1 MEFLEYNDVSA
12 EIKGNMV
19 PGRLKMTDQN
29 IIFKNSKT
37 GKVEQIS
44 ANDIELVN
52 FQKFIGSWG
61 LRVFL
66 KNGTLHRYGGFK
78 EGEQEKVAKFFKTNY
93 NKDMLEKELSL
104 KGWNWGTAKF
114 NGAVLSYN
122 VGSNTAFE
130 IPLHYVSQ
138 CNTGKNEVTLE
149 FHQNDDTPV
158 SLMEMRF
165 HIPTSELAGDMDAVE
180 AFHQQVMNKASV
192 ISVSGD
198 AIAIFRELQCLTP
211 RGRYDIKVFQT
222 FFQLHGKTFDYKIPM
237 STVLRLFLLP
247 HKDTRQMFFVVSLDP
262 PIKQG
267 QTRYHYLVLLFG
279 IEEETSLELPFTE
292 EELKEKYEGKIS
304 KELSGPT
311 YEVLAKIMKVIIN
324 RRVTGP
330 GDFLGHHKTPAIAC
344 SYKAAAG
351 YLYPLEKGFIY
362 VHKPPVHIRFE
373 EIASVNFARGGASS
387 TKSFDFEIE
396 LKQGSVHTFSSI
408 EKGEYDKLFDYITMK
423 KLHVKN
429 TGKNDKAL
437 YDDDFGDS
445 DTEKEPD
452 AYLARVKA
460 EAKERESDDSD
471 GSDESTDEDFNPD
484 KAKES
489 DVAEE
494 YDTNPSS
501 SEDSDASDA
510 SKGSKKEKEKKQEKK
525 PKKTITISEAPRKR
539 KEKSKK
545 REKDANAPKRPS
557 TAFMLWLNENRKKIT
572 DENPGIKVTEIAKKG
587 GELWRDL
594 KDKSEWEEKA
604 SKAKEEYN
612 QAMKKYKDSGAADE
626 FKQKKK
632 QAEKEEKSADKKSKA
647 PAPKKAKANTS
658 AGSGSGKFT
667 SKEYVD
673 DDDSS
678 SDSDAGKKNKGSKES
693 KKEKAKASSSEAE
706 ASSGSGDE
714 SGSGTNQR
722 RRRWRCSDDARSP
735 KLACSGNI
743 ASSSIHFLSVLYVC
757 SLVVYEFKNNF
768 KIFAIRKKVK
778 MSDKPK
784 RPMSAYMLWLNSARE
799 QIKADNPGL
808 KVTEIAKKGGEI
820 WRAMKDKSEWEEKA
834 AQAKEQYTK
843 DLESFNANGGGGE
856 GGGGGKKQAQKRGKK
871 AKKASPAKKKK
882 EESDE
887 EDGDDDDEESE

>member
-12 EIKGNMV
+12 EIKGTMV

-44 ANDIELVN
+44 SNDIELVN

-93 NKDMLEKELSL
+93 KKDMLEKELSL

-165 HIPTSELAGDMDAVE
+165 HIPTNELAGDMDAVE

-292 EELKEKYEGKIS
+292 EELKEKYEDKIT

-396 LKQGSVHTFSSI
+396 LKQGSIHTFSSI
-408 EKGEYDKLFDYITMK
+408 EKGEYDKLFNYITAK

-452 AYLARVKA
+452 AYLERVKA
-460 EAKERESDDSD
+460 EAKERDSNDSD

-510 SKGSKKEKEKKQEKK
+510 SKGSKKEKEKKKEKK

-539 KEKSKK
+539 KDKSKK

-557 TAFMLWLNENRKKIT
+557 TAFMLWLNENRKKIVE
-572 DENPGIKVTEIAKKG
+572 ENPGTKVTEVAKKG

-604 SKAKEEYN
+604 SKAKEDYN

-632 QAEKEEKSADKKSKA
+632 QADKEKKAVEKKSKG
-647 PAPKKAKANTS
+647 PAPSKKAKNTS

-667 SKEYVD
+667 SKEYID

-678 SDSDAGKKNKGSKES
+678 SNSDSGKKKESKES
-693 KKEKAKASSSEAE
+693 KDSKKAKASSSEAE

-714 SGSGTNQR
+714 SGSG
-722 RRRWRCSDDARSP
+722 SD
-735 KLACSGNI
+735 
-743 ASSSIHFLSVLYVC
+743 
-757 SLVVYEFKNNF
+757 
-768 KIFAIRKKVK
+768 
-778 MSDKPK
+778 
-784 RPMSAYMLWLNSARE
+784 
-799 QIKADNPGL
+799 
-808 KVTEIAKKGGEI
+808 
-820 WRAMKDKSEWEEKA
+820 
-834 AQAKEQYTK
+834 
-843 DLESFNANGGGGE
+843 
-856 GGGGGKKQAQKRGKK
+856 
-871 AKKASPAKKKK
+871 
-882 EESDE
+882 
-887 EDGDDDDEESE
+887 

>member
-19 PGRLKMTDQN
+19 PGRLKMTDQS

-78 EGEQEKVAKFFKTNY
+78 EGEQEKVAKFFKSSY

-122 VGSNTAFE
+122 VGTHTAFE

-292 EELKEKYEGKIS
+292 EELTEKYEGKIT

-408 EKGEYDKLFDYITMK
+408 EKGEYDKLFDYITSK

-460 EAKERESDDSD
+460 EAKERDDSD
-471 GSDESTDEDFNPD
+471 ESDESTDEDFNPE

-501 SEDSDASDA
+501 SEESDASDA
-510 SKGSKKEKEKKQEKK
+510 SKGSKKEKKKEKK

-557 TAFMLWLNENRKKIT
+557 TAFMLWLNENRKKII
-572 DENPGIKVTEIAKKG
+572 DENPGIKVTDVAKKG
-587 GELWRDL
+587 GELWRDM

-604 SKAKEEYN
+604 NKAKEEYN

-632 QAEKEEKSADKKSKA
+632 QAEKEKKQAEKKSKA
-647 PAPKKAKANTS
+647 PASKKPSK
-658 AGSGSGKFT
+658 SGSSGAGTQKFT
-667 SKEYVD
+667 SKEYIE

-678 SDSDAGKKNKGSKES
+678 SDSDGDKKKES
-693 KKEKAKASSSEAE
+693 KDKKETKKEKPKASSSEAE

-714 SGSGTNQR
+714 SGSGSG
-722 RRRWRCSDDARSP
+722 SD
-735 KLACSGNI
+735 
-743 ASSSIHFLSVLYVC
+743 
-757 SLVVYEFKNNF
+757 
-768 KIFAIRKKVK
+768 
-778 MSDKPK
+778 
-784 RPMSAYMLWLNSARE
+784 
-799 QIKADNPGL
+799 
-808 KVTEIAKKGGEI
+808 
-820 WRAMKDKSEWEEKA
+820 
-834 AQAKEQYTK
+834 
-843 DLESFNANGGGGE
+843 
-856 GGGGGKKQAQKRGKK
+856 
-871 AKKASPAKKKK
+871 
-882 EESDE
+882 
-887 EDGDDDDEESE
+887 

>member
-1 MEFLEYNDVSA
+1 MEFLEYSDISA

-19 PGRLKMTDQN
+19 QGRLKMTDQN

-52 FQKFIGSWG
+52 FQKFVGSWG
-61 LRVFL
+61 LRVFM

-114 NGAVLSYN
+114 NGAVLSFN

-165 HIPTSELAGDMDAVE
+165 HIPTNELAGDMDAVE

-292 EELKEKYEGKIS
+292 EELKEKYDGKIS

-396 LKQGSVHTFSSI
+396 LKQGSIHTFSSI
-408 EKGEYDKLFDYITMK
+408 EKGEYDKLFDYITSK

-452 AYLARVKA
+452 AYLERVKA
-460 EAKERESDDSD
+460 EAKERDSNDSD

-501 SEDSDASDA
+501 SEDSDASGA
-510 SKGSKKEKEKKQEKK
+510 SGDSKKEKKKEKK

-545 REKDANAPKRPS
+545 REKDANAPKRPA
-557 TAFMLWLNENRKKIT
+557 TAFMLWLNENRKSIV

-587 GELWRDL
+587 GELWREL

-604 SKAKEEYN
+604 SKAKDEYN
-612 QAMKKYKDSGAADE
+612 IAMKKYKDSGAADE

-632 QAEKEEKSADKKSKA
+632 AADKERKAAEKKKNAPSKKSK
-647 PAPKKAKANTS
+647 PS
-658 AGSGSGKFT
+658 AVGTGSGGKFT
-667 SKEYVD
+667 SKEYID

-678 SDSDAGKKNKGSKES
+678 SDSDGDKKKKDSKES
-693 KKEKAKASSSEAE
+693 AKDTKKSKSKSSSSEAG

-714 SGSGTNQR
+714 SGSG
-722 RRRWRCSDDARSP
+722 SD
-735 KLACSGNI
+735 
-743 ASSSIHFLSVLYVC
+743 
-757 SLVVYEFKNNF
+757 
-768 KIFAIRKKVK
+768 
-778 MSDKPK
+778 
-784 RPMSAYMLWLNSARE
+784 
-799 QIKADNPGL
+799 
-808 KVTEIAKKGGEI
+808 
-820 WRAMKDKSEWEEKA
+820 
-834 AQAKEQYTK
+834 
-843 DLESFNANGGGGE
+843 
-856 GGGGGKKQAQKRGKK
+856 
-871 AKKASPAKKKK
+871 
-882 EESDE
+882 
-887 EDGDDDDEESE
+887 

>member
-12 EIKGNMV
+12 EIKGTMV

-44 ANDIELVN
+44 ANDIDLVN

-61 LRVFL
+61 LRIFL

-78 EGEQEKVAKFFKTNY
+78 EGEQEKVAKFFKSNY

-114 NGAVLSYN
+114 NGAVLSFN

-165 HIPTSELAGDMDAVE
+165 HIPTNELAGDMDAVE

-279 IEEETSLELPFTE
+279 IEEESSIELPFTE
-292 EELKEKYEGKIS
+292 EELKEKYEGKIT

-396 LKQGSVHTFSSI
+396 LKSGSIHTFSSI
-408 EKGEYDKLFDYITMK
+408 EKGEYDKLFDYITSK

-460 EAKERESDDSD
+460 EAKERDSNDSD

-484 KAKES
+484 KANQS

-501 SEDSDASDA
+501 SEESDASGA
-510 SKGSKKEKEKKQEKK
+510 SNDSKKEKKKEKK

-545 REKDANAPKRPS
+545 REKDANAPKRPV
-557 TAFMLWLNENRKKIT
+557 TAFMLWLNENRKKIVE
-572 DENPGIKVTEIAKKG
+572 ENPGIKVTEIAKKG

-604 SKAKEEYN
+604 NKAKEEYN
-612 QAMKKYKDSGAADE
+612 QAMKKYKESGAADE

-632 QAEKEEKSADKKSKA
+632 AAEKERKAADKKSK
-647 PAPKKAKANTS
+647 PPPPSKKAKTASTVG
-658 AGSGSGKFT
+658 AGSGKFT
-667 SKEYVD
+667 SKEYIE

-678 SDSDAGKKNKGSKES
+678 SDSDKEKKEKKKDSKETKES
-693 KKEKAKASSSEAE
+693 KKEKKASSSEAE

-714 SGSGTNQR
+714 SGSGSG
-722 RRRWRCSDDARSP
+722 SD
-735 KLACSGNI
+735 
-743 ASSSIHFLSVLYVC
+743 
-757 SLVVYEFKNNF
+757 
-768 KIFAIRKKVK
+768 
-778 MSDKPK
+778 
-784 RPMSAYMLWLNSARE
+784 
-799 QIKADNPGL
+799 
-808 KVTEIAKKGGEI
+808 
-820 WRAMKDKSEWEEKA
+820 
-834 AQAKEQYTK
+834 
-843 DLESFNANGGGGE
+843 
-856 GGGGGKKQAQKRGKK
+856 
-871 AKKASPAKKKK
+871 
-882 EESDE
+882 
-887 EDGDDDDEESE
+887 

>member
-1 MEFLEYNDVSA
+1 MEFLEYNDVTA
-12 EIKGNMV
+12 EIKGTMV
-19 PGRLKMTDQN
+19 PGRLKMTDQS
-29 IIFKNSKT
+29 IVFKNSKT

-44 ANDIELVN
+44 ANDIDLVN

-61 LRVFL
+61 LRLFL

-78 EGEQEKVAKFFKTNY
+78 EGEQEKVAKFFKSNY

-114 NGAVLSYN
+114 NGAVLSFN

-292 EELKEKYEGKIS
+292 EELKEKYEGKIT

-311 YEVLAKIMKVIIN
+311 YEVLTKIMKVIIN

-351 YLYPLEKGFIY
+351 YLYPLDKGFIY

-396 LKQGSVHTFSSI
+396 LKSGSIHTFSSI
-408 EKGEYDKLFDYITMK
+408 EKGEYDKLFDYITSK

-460 EAKERESDDSD
+460 EAKERDSDDSD

-501 SEDSDASDA
+501 SEDSDASGA
-510 SKGSKKEKEKKQEKK
+510 SGDSKKEKKKEKK

-539 KEKSKK
+539 KDKSKK
-545 REKDANAPKRPS
+545 REKDANAPKRPA
-557 TAFMLWLNENRKKIT
+557 TAFMLWLSENRKGIL
-572 DENPGIKVTEIAKKG
+572 DAQPGIKVTEIAKKG

-632 QAEKEEKSADKKSKA
+632 QAEKERKAAD
-647 PAPKKAKANTS
+647 KKAKAPPSKKTKNTS
-658 AGSGSGKFT
+658 AGSSSGKFT
-667 SKEYVD
+667 SKEYVE

-678 SDSDAGKKNKGSKES
+678 SDSGSDNKKKETKES
-693 KKEKAKASSSEAE
+693 KETKKDKPKAKNSSSEASGSD
-706 ASSGSGDE
+706 ASGSG
-714 SGSGTNQR
+714 
-722 RRRWRCSDDARSP
+722 SD
-735 KLACSGNI
+735 
-743 ASSSIHFLSVLYVC
+743 
-757 SLVVYEFKNNF
+757 
-768 KIFAIRKKVK
+768 
-778 MSDKPK
+778 SD
-784 RPMSAYMLWLNSARE
+784 
-799 QIKADNPGL
+799 
-808 KVTEIAKKGGEI
+808 
-820 WRAMKDKSEWEEKA
+820 
-834 AQAKEQYTK
+834 
-843 DLESFNANGGGGE
+843 
-856 GGGGGKKQAQKRGKK
+856 
-871 AKKASPAKKKK
+871 
-882 EESDE
+882 
-887 EDGDDDDEESE
+887 

>member
-1 MEFLEYNDVSA
+1 MEFLEYNDVQA
-12 EIKGNMV
+12 EIKGAMV

-29 IIFKNSKT
+29 IVFKNSKT
-37 GKVEQIS
+37 GKVEQIPG
-44 ANDIELVN
+44 NEIELVN

-78 EGEQEKVAKFFKTNY
+78 DGEQEKVAKFFKTNY
-93 NKDMLEKELSL
+93 HKDMLEKELSL

-114 NGAVLSYN
+114 NGAVLSFN

-165 HIPTSELAGDMDAVE
+165 HIPTSEVGGDMDAVE

-396 LKQGSVHTFSSI
+396 LKQGSIHTFSSI
-408 EKGEYDKLFDYITMK
+408 EKGEYDKLFDYITSK

-452 AYLARVKA
+452 AYLERVKA
-460 EAKERESDDSD
+460 EAKERDSADSDD
-471 GSDESTDEDFNPD
+471 DESTDEDFNPD
-484 KAKES
+484 KANQS

-501 SEDSDASDA
+501 SEESDASGA
-510 SKGSKKEKEKKQEKK
+510 SDESKKEKKKEKK
-525 PKKTITISEAPRKR
+525 PKKAITISEAPRKR

-545 REKDANAPKRPS
+545 REKDANAPKRPA
-557 TAFMLWLNENRKKIT
+557 TAFMLWLNENRKSIVE
-572 DENPGIKVTEIAKKG
+572 ENPGIKVTEIAKKG
-587 GELWRDL
+587 GELWREL

-604 SKAKEEYN
+604 AKSKEEYN
-612 QAMKKYKDSGAADE
+612 IAMKKYKDSGAADE

-632 QAEKEEKSADKKSKA
+632 QAEKEKKAAEKRSKA
-647 PAPKKAKANTS
+647 PTAASKKAKNNS
-658 AGSGSGKFT
+658 GAGSGGKFT
-667 SKEYVD
+667 SKEYIE

-678 SDSDAGKKNKGSKES
+678 SDSDNDKKDKKKKDAKDTKES
-693 KKEKAKASSSEAE
+693 KKEKAKSSSSEAE
-706 ASSGSGDE
+706 ASSGGSGDD
-714 SGSGTNQR
+714 SGSG
-722 RRRWRCSDDARSP
+722 SD
-735 KLACSGNI
+735 
-743 ASSSIHFLSVLYVC
+743 
-757 SLVVYEFKNNF
+757 
-768 KIFAIRKKVK
+768 
-778 MSDKPK
+778 
-784 RPMSAYMLWLNSARE
+784 
-799 QIKADNPGL
+799 
-808 KVTEIAKKGGEI
+808 
-820 WRAMKDKSEWEEKA
+820 
-834 AQAKEQYTK
+834 
-843 DLESFNANGGGGE
+843 
-856 GGGGGKKQAQKRGKK
+856 
-871 AKKASPAKKKK
+871 
-882 EESDE
+882 
-887 EDGDDDDEESE
+887 

>member
-61 LRVFL
+61 LRLFL

-78 EGEQEKVAKFFKTNY
+78 EGEQEKVAKFFKANY

-114 NGAVLSYN
+114 NGAVLSFN
-122 VGSNTAFE
+122 VGTNTAFE

-165 HIPTSELAGDMDAVE
+165 HIPTSEVANDLDAVE

-279 IEEETSLELPFTE
+279 IEEETTVELPFTE
-292 EELKEKYEGKIS
+292 EELKDKYEGKIT

-351 YLYPLEKGFIY
+351 YLYPLDKGFIY

-396 LKQGSVHTFSSI
+396 LKLGSVHTFSSI
-408 EKGEYDKLFDYITMK
+408 EKGEYDKLFNYISSK

-452 AYLARVKA
+452 AYLERVKA

-494 YDTNPSS
+494 YDTNASS
-501 SEDSDASDA
+501 SEDSDASGGSGSGD
-510 SKGSKKEKEKKQEKK
+510 SKKEKEKEKKKEKK
-525 PKKTITISEAPRKR
+525 PKKAKTISEAPRKR

-545 REKDANAPKRPS
+545 REKDVNAPKRPA
-557 TAFMLWLNENRKKIT
+557 TAFMLWLNENRKKIIE
-572 DENPGIKVTEIAKKG
+572 ENPGIKVTEVAKRA

-594 KDKSEWEEKA
+594 KNKSEWEEKA
-604 SKAKEEYN
+604 NKAKEEYN
-612 QAMKKYKDSGAADE
+612 AAMKKYKDSGAADE

-632 QAEKEEKSADKKSKA
+632 QAEKERKTAEKKTKA
-647 PAPKKAKANTS
+647 PPAKKTPAAVPT
-658 AGSGSGKFT
+658 GKFT
-667 SKEYVD
+667 SKEFIE

-678 SDSDAGKKNKGSKES
+678 SDSDSNK
-693 KKEKAKASSSEAE
+693 KKEKKDTKDTKKDKEKSKSSSSEAE
-706 ASSGSGDE
+706 ASSASGND
-714 SGSGTNQR
+714 SGSDSN
-722 RRRWRCSDDARSP
+722 
-735 KLACSGNI
+735 
-743 ASSSIHFLSVLYVC
+743 
-757 SLVVYEFKNNF
+757 
-768 KIFAIRKKVK
+768 
-778 MSDKPK
+778 
-784 RPMSAYMLWLNSARE
+784 
-799 QIKADNPGL
+799 
-808 KVTEIAKKGGEI
+808 
-820 WRAMKDKSEWEEKA
+820 
-834 AQAKEQYTK
+834 
-843 DLESFNANGGGGE
+843 
-856 GGGGGKKQAQKRGKK
+856 
-871 AKKASPAKKKK
+871 
-882 EESDE
+882 
-887 EDGDDDDEESE
+887 